1 MYELFVEEHFDA
13 AHYLPEYQGKCEQLH
28 GHRFKV
34 VMRVE
39 GADVGSDGMVYDFSA
54 MKRHLRELLAAVDH
68 TCLNDI
74 APFAGR
80 APSSENIAAWLFGE
94 LKTHFAGARVKLTE
108 VEVWESPTSGVKYR
122 P

>member
-34 VMRVE
+34 VLRVE
-39 GADVGSDGMVYDFSA
+39 GEDVGSDGMVYDFSA
-54 MKRHLRELLAAVDH
+54 MKRHLRETLAAVDH
-68 TCLNDI
+68 TCLNDA

-80 APSSENIAAWLFGE
+80 APSSENIASWLFGE
-94 LKTHFAGARVKLTE
+94 LQTHFAATPVKLTE
-108 VEVWESPTSGVKYR
+108 VEVWESPTSGVRYR

>member
-13 AHYLPEYQGKCEQLH
+13 AHFLPEYHGKCEQLH

-39 GADVGSDGMVYDFSA
+39 GADVGTDGMVYDFAA
-54 MKRHLRELLAAVDH
+54 MKRHLRETLAVVDH
-68 TCLNDI
+68 SCLNE
-74 APFAGR
+74 A
-80 APSSENIAAWLFGE
+80 SENIAAWLYEE
-94 LKTHFAGARVKLTE
+94 LGARLGDVPIKLTE
-108 VEVWESPTSGVKYR
+108 VEVWESPTSGVKFR

>member
-13 AHYLPEYQGKCEQLH
+13 AHFLPEYHGKCEQLH

-39 GADVGSDGMVYDFSA
+39 GADVGTDGMVYDFAA
-54 MKRHLRELLAAVDH
+54 MKRHLRETLAVIDH
-68 TCLNDI
+68 SCLNEA
-74 APFAGR
+74 APFANR
-80 APSSENIAAWLFGE
+80 APSSENIAAWLYEE
-94 LKTHFAGARVKLTE
+94 LGARLGDVPIKLTE
-108 VEVWESPTSGVKYR
+108 VEVWESPTSGVKFR

>member
-13 AHYLPEYQGKCEQLH
+13 AHYLPEYLGKCEQLH

-34 VMRVE
+34 VMRIQGESV
-39 GADVGSDGMVYDFSA
+39 AKDGMVYDFSA
-54 MKRHLRELLAAVDH
+54 MKRHLRETLAAVDH
-68 TCLNDI
+68 TCLNDV

-80 APSSENIAAWLFGE
+80 APSSENIAAWLYDE
-94 LKTHFAGARVKLTE
+94 LKARMDGTSVRLTE
-108 VEVWESPTSGVKYR
+108 VEVWESPSSGVLYK